1 MTPPTHKVLLKQG
14 ALVLKQC
21 KKALSEGDMAVLQQQ
36 ARILQVAAMAS
47 RQTLMEAEARL
58 LEQAA
63 RQNQPRR
70 AREILMKIKECLVA
84 LAGDRRDFD
93 TVPSV
98 VAEAEEPAKKAP
110 FGQPPHDDNYTKRL
124 GNYLVEAELV
134 TPAQIEVAL
143 ADQRATGARLGDI
156 LVARGWLRKGTI
168 EFIMERVVLPERRRQ
183 VSEASSSGPDAAP
196 IQPQSSKTLPP
207 SGSSVN
213 DRATLIDSNYLDS
226 L

>member
-1 MTPPTHKVLLKQG
+1 MTTPTQKVLLKQG

-21 KKALSEGDMAVLQQQ
+21 KKALLEGDMAVLQQQ

-47 RQTLMEAEARL
+47 RQTLIEAEARL

-63 RQNQPRR
+63 QQNQTRR
-70 AREILMKIKECLVA
+70 AAEILMKIKECLVA
-84 LAGDRRDFD
+84 LAGNQRALESLPD
-93 TVPSV
+93 V
-98 VAEAEEPAKKAP
+98 VTETEAPAKKRP
-110 FGQPPHDDNYTKRL
+110 FIQRPDDDSYTKRL

-183 VSEASSSGPDAAP
+183 ASEASSSRPDSASVHSP
-196 IQPQSSKTLPP
+196 RTPPP
-207 SGSSVN
+207 SGNSVN
-213 DRATLIDSNYLDS
+213 DRATFIDSSYSDL

>member
-1 MTPPTHKVLLKQG
+1 MTSPTHKVLLKQG

-21 KKALSEGDMAVLQQQ
+21 QKALLERDMAVLQQQ
-36 ARILQVAAMAS
+36 ARILQVAAIAS
-47 RQTLMEAEARL
+47 RQTLIEAEARL

-70 AREILMKIKECLVA
+70 ATEILMKIRECLVA

-93 TVPSV
+93 SVPSV
-98 VAEAEEPAKKAP
+98 VAEGKEPTKKAP

-124 GNYLVEAELV
+124 GDYLVEAELV

-168 EFIMERVVLPERRRQ
+168 EFIMERVLLPERRRQ
-183 VSEASSSGPDAAP
+183 VSEASSSRLDAAAV
-196 IQPQSSKTLPP
+196 QSQCSRTLPP
-207 SGSSVN
+207 SGSSAN
-213 DRATLIDSNYLDS
+213 DRATLIDSNYLDA

>member
-1 MTPPTHKVLLKQG
+1 MTTPTHKVLLKQG

-21 KKALSEGDMAVLQQQ
+21 KKALLERDMAVLQQQ
-36 ARILQVAAMAS
+36 ARILQVAAVAS
-47 RQTLMEAEARL
+47 RQTLIEAEARL

-63 RQNQPRR
+63 QQNQPQR
-70 AREILMKIKECLVA
+70 AAEILMKIKECLVA
-84 LAGDRRDFD
+84 LAGNQRDFD
-93 TVPSV
+93 SV
-98 VAEAEEPAKKAP
+98 LGVAAEARKAP
-110 FGQPPHDDNYTKRL
+110 FVQQPQEDSYTKRL

-183 VSEASSSGPDAAP
+183 GSETSSSRPDAASV
-196 IQPQSSKTLPP
+196 QSPRTPPP

-213 DRATLIDSNYLDS
+213 DRATLIDSSYSDS